1 MSAGNKTT
9 VLGYFREAK
18 QELEKVSWP
27 SQKEIISY
35 SIIVIIATIIV
46 AAYFGAADW
55 VLQKALAWIVGIAN

>member
-18 QELEKVSWP
+18 QELEKASWP